1 MFRHRD
7 LAVALQYLRGA
18 YEQEGET
25 EVLTLPAQALVRFS
39 LQISSCA
46 CLLKVLTQVQ
56 SSA

>member
-1 MFRHRD
+1 MST
-7 LAVALQYLRGA
+7 VPSQYLRGA

-56 SSA
+56 PSA